1 MAKGVEAIVE
11 PALLVWA
18 RESAGFSVE
27 EAARKVGVKPKRLQS
42 WESGE
47 KRPTLKQLR
56 KLGKAYKRPI
66 AVFYLLE
73 PPKDFRPMNDFRRL
87 SGQISFV
94 ESPQLRLEIRRARDR
109 REIAIEL
116 YEQLGDEP
124 PRFDVAAN
132 FSDDPERLGVELRKL
147 LGIAR
152 KDQIRL
158 QNDYEAFSLWRSA
171 LEGIGVLV
179 FQAVDVDLYEMR
191 GFSISEK
198 PLPVAVV
205 NIKDSPRGRI
215 FTMLHE
221 FTHIVLSDGGI
232 CDLEEEADGMPE
244 ERRVEVYCNRV
255 AGAILVPRHELLHED
270 IVLRKEGDVIW
281 TDEEI
286 IELANKYQ
294 VSREA
299 LLRRLLICGR
309 TTQDFYQKKRDEFR
323 KKYEKPKKYQGG
335 GFAPP
340 YRMAIST
347 AGPSFV
353 RLVLHSYYQDKIT
366 TSDLCDFLNVKLQHM
381 GKIESEIIGHRNKLG
396 I

>member
-1 MAKGVEAIVE
+1 MVKGVEAIVE
-11 PALLVWA
+11 PSLLIWA
-18 RESAGFSVE
+18 RESAGLTVDKS
-27 EAARKVGVKPKRLQS
+27 AKKLGVKPKRLES

-56 KLGKAYKRPI
+56 KLGKVYKRPI
-66 AVFYLLE
+66 AVFYLPE

-87 SGQISFV
+87 SGQIPDV

-124 PRFDVAAN
+124 PRFDLTAN
-132 FSDDPERLGVELRKL
+132 FSDDPERLAVEIRKL

-179 FQAVDVDLYEMR
+179 FQAVDVDLYKMR

-221 FTHIVLSDGGI
+221 FTHIVLNDGGI

-244 ERRVEVYCNRV
+244 EPRVEVFCNRV
-255 AGAILVPRHELLHED
+255 AGAILVPRRELLQED
-270 IVLRKEGDVIW
+270 IVIQKEREVIW
-281 TDEEI
+281 ADEELK
-286 IELANKYQ
+286 ELANKYQ
-294 VSREA
+294 VSRET

-309 TTQDFYQKKRDEFR
+309 TTQHLYQKKREEFR
-323 KKYEKPKKYQGG
+323 KEYEKAKKYPGS

-366 TSDLCDFLNVKLQHM
+366 TSDLCDFLNVKMQHM
-381 GKIESEIIGHRNKLG
+381 GKIESEIIDHRNKLG
-396 I
+396 V